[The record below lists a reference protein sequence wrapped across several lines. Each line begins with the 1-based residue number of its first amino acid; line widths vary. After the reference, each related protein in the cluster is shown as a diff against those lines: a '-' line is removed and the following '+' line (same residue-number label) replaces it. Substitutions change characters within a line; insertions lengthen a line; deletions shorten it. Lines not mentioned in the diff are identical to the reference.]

1 VRFYHNPPAPPVLPG
16 DTRRRFAFLLWPKRI
31 GIETRW
37 LEHATWREE
46 ARTES
51 VAIHPGSY
59 KTVVRWAPTRWL
71 SA

>member
-37 LEHATWREE
+37 LEHAT
-46 ARTES
+46 
-51 VAIHPGSY
+51 
-59 KTVVRWAPTRWL
+59 
-71 SA
+71 